1 MNTPL
6 LLRGVDLAAFAAAL
20 VARLRSVGV
29 LVSASGQPRFVQALR
44 QMVPHTPSALYW
56 AARLTL
62 VNRMEDLGAFDA
74 VFAAVFGV
82 SEADGA
88 TGPDPVM
95 PLPGPKTPAA
105 GTMHRGGS
113 QSSSPQAQE
122 AQTLP
127 WATRTVTDQDGAAA
141 SVLLPEVLPSRI
153 AALADEPFDR
163 FDPEDL
169 RLLGS
174 WLEASVQRWPQ
185 RRSLRFEPSPH
196 GKRIDLR
203 ATMNASRTT
212 GWESMILARTRP
224 RRRPRRVVLVCD
236 VSRSMQPYAAIYLH
250 LMRAAV
256 LRRAGI
262 RPEVFAFST
271 SLTRL
276 TSVLSHRSAEVAL
289 ERANAKVTD
298 RYGGTFIGRSVG
310 ALLAPPHGNALRGAV
325 VIIASDGWD
334 SDPPDVLGHAMARL
348 RRRAE
353 LLVWLNPRAAHSEFQ
368 PLAGSMAAALPYCD
382 LFLPAHSL
390 TGLHQLL
397 LALASDHPQSTFQL
411 GGPGGDDANTIDVRS
426 PTPSGRRGW

>member
-1 MNTPL
+1 VSTPL

-20 VARLRSVGV
+20 VARLRGAGV
-29 LVSASGQPRFVQALR
+29 LVSANGQAGFVQALR
-44 QMVPHTPSALYW
+44 QLVPDTTPSLYW

-62 VNRMEDLGAFDA
+62 VNRMEDLVAFDA
-74 VFAAVFGV
+74 VFTAVFGTGG
-82 SEADGA
+82 SGGG
-88 TGPDPVM
+88 TGPDPVL

-105 GTMHRGGS
+105 GTVRRGRGQSVAGAQKLPWVTGAATDRGG
-113 QSSSPQAQE
+113 
-122 AQTLP
+122 
-127 WATRTVTDQDGAAA
+127 AAET
-141 SVLLPEVLPSRI
+141 SVLLPDLLPSRI

-174 WLEASVQRWPQ
+174 WLEGTVARWPR
-185 RRSLRFEPSPH
+185 RRSMRFEPSAG

-203 ATMNASRTT
+203 ATMNASRET
-212 GWESMILARTRP
+212 GWESLKLARTRP
-224 RRRPRRVVLVCD
+224 RERPRRVVLACD
-236 VSRSMQPYAAIYLH
+236 VSRSMQPYVTIYLH
-250 LMRAAV
+250 LMRAAA

-289 ERANAKVTD
+289 QNANAKVTD
-298 RYGGTFIGRSVG
+298 RYGGTFIGRSLG

-334 SDPPDVLGHAMARL
+334 ADPPDVLAHAMARL
-348 RRRAE
+348 RRRAA
-353 LLVWLNPRAAHSEFQ
+353 LLVWLNPRAAHGEFQ

-390 TGLHQLL
+390 AGLRQLF
-397 LALASDHPQSTFQL
+397 LAL
-411 GGPGGDDANTIDVRS
+411 
-426 PTPSGRRGW
+426 GRRG

>member
-1 MNTPL
+1 VNTPM

-20 VARLRSVGV
+20 VARLRGAGV
-29 LVSASGQPRFVQALR
+29 SVSASGQTSFVQALR
-44 QMVPHTPSALYW
+44 QLVPDSTSTLYW

-62 VNRMEDLGAFDA
+62 VNRMEDLGGFDA
-74 VFAAVFGV
+74 VFAAVFG
-82 SEADGA
+82 STRPDGS
-88 TGPDPVM
+88 TGPDPLLPM
-95 PLPGPKTPAA
+95 PGPKTPASGTVRGA
-105 GTMHRGGS
+105 G
-113 QSSSPQAQE
+113 SPPAAGAQK
-122 AQTLP
+122 LP
-127 WATRTVTDQDGAAA
+127 WATRSVTGQGDTTQA
-141 SVLLPEVLPSRI
+141 SVLLPDLLPSRI

-169 RLLGS
+169 RLLGT
-174 WLEASVQRWPQ
+174 WLEASVARWPR
-185 RRSLRFEPSPH
+185 RRSLRFEPSAH

-203 ATMNASRTT
+203 ATMNASRAT
-212 GWESMILARTRP
+212 GWESVVLARTRP

-236 VSRSMQPYAAIYLH
+236 VSRSMQPYAAVYLH

-256 LRRAGI
+256 LRQARI

-289 ERANAKVTD
+289 QRANAKVTD
-298 RYGGTFIGRSVG
+298 RYGGTFIGRSIG
-310 ALLAPPHGNALRGAV
+310 ALLGAPHGNALRGAV

-334 SDPPDVLGHAMARL
+334 SDPPEVLAHAMARL

-353 LLVWLNPRAAHSEFQ
+353 MLVWLNPRAAHGEFK

-390 TGLHQLL
+390 TGLRELL
-397 LALASDHPQSTFQL
+397 LALQM
-411 GGPGGDDANTIDVRS
+411 GPAY
-426 PTPSGRRGW
+426 

>member
-1 MNTPL
+1 MGTPL
-6 LLRGVDLAAFAAAL
+6 LLPGVDLAAFAAAL
-20 VARLRSVGV
+20 VARLRGVGV
-29 LVSASGQPRFVQALR
+29 LVSANGPASFVQALG
-44 QMVPHTPSALYW
+44 QLVPDTTSALYW

-74 VFAAVFGV
+74 VFASVFGV
-82 SEADGA
+82 VGA
-88 TGPDPVM
+88 GGPDGTTNPEPVL

-105 GTMHRGGS
+105 GTVRPAGGRS
-113 QSSSPQAQE
+113 TAVQS
-122 AQTLP
+122 LP
-127 WATRTVTDQDGAAA
+127 WATRTVTDRDSASQA
-141 SVLLPEVLPSRI
+141 SVLLPDLVPSRI

-163 FDPEDL
+163 FDPDDL

-174 WLEASVQRWPQ
+174 WLEATVARWPR
-185 RRSLRFEPSPH
+185 RRSMRFEPSAG

-203 ATMNASRTT
+203 ATMNASRAT
-212 GWESMILARTRP
+212 GWESLVLARTRP
-224 RRRPRRVVLVCD
+224 RRRPRRVVLACD
-236 VSRSMQPYAAIYLH
+236 VSRSMQPYAAVYLH

-256 LRRAGI
+256 LRQARI

-289 ERANAKVTD
+289 QKANAKVTD

-334 SDPPDVLGHAMARL
+334 SDPPDVLAHAMARL
-348 RRRAE
+348 RRRAA

-368 PLAGSMAAALPYCD
+368 PLAGSMAAALPHCD

-390 TGLHQLL
+390 TGMHELL
-397 LALASDHPQSTFQL
+397 LALTGTGPSPASP
-411 GGPGGDDANTIDVRS
+411 R
-426 PTPSGRRGW
+426 

>member
-1 MNTPL
+1 L
-6 LLRGVDLAAFAAAL
+6 LFRGVDLAAFAAAM
-20 VARLRSVGV
+20 VARLRGVGV
-29 LVSASGQPRFVQALR
+29 LVSASGPTSFVQALKSLAP
-44 QMVPHTPSALYW
+44 QTQSALYW
-56 AARLTL
+56 TARLTL

-74 VFAAVFGV
+74 VFASVFG
-82 SEADGA
+82 SIDADG
-88 TGPDPVM
+88 TMGLEGPEPLL

-105 GTMHRGGS
+105 GTVHRAPARS
-113 QSSSPQAQE
+113 SNTPQS
-122 AQTLP
+122 LP
-127 WATRTVTDQDGAAA
+127 WATGTTVDQDGTVTAIH
-141 SVLLPEVLPSRI
+141 LPDVLPSRI
-153 AALADEPFDR
+153 AALADQPFDQ
-163 FDPEDL
+163 FDPDDL

-174 WLEASVQRWPQ
+174 WLEASLQHWPK
-185 RRSLRFEPSPH
+185 RRTLRFERSPH

-203 ATMNASRTT
+203 ATMNASRST
-212 GWESMILARTRP
+212 GWESLLLARTRP
-224 RRRPRRVVLVCD
+224 RRRPRRVVLLCD
-236 VSRSMQPYAAIYLH
+236 VSRSMQPYAAIYLN
-250 LMRAAV
+250 LMRAAA

-289 ERANAKVTD
+289 QRANAKVTD
-298 RYGGTFIGRSVG
+298 RYGGTSIGRSVG

-334 SDPPDVLGHAMARL
+334 SDPPDVLSHALARV

-390 TGLHQLL
+390 TGLHQLMV
-397 LALASDHPQSTFQL
+397 ALASP
-411 GGPGGDDANTIDVRS
+411 A
-426 PTPSGRRGW
+426 

>member
-1 MNTPL
+1 M

-20 VARLRSVGV
+20 VARLRGVGV
-29 LVSASGQPRFVQALR
+29 LVSADGQASFVQALR
-44 QMVPHTPSALYW
+44 QLAPHTTSALYW

-74 VFAAVFGV
+74 LFAAVFG
-82 SEADGA
+82 A
-88 TGPDPVM
+88 TEPDAARNSDASL
-95 PLPGPKTPAA
+95 PLPGPKTPAVGTVQRA
-105 GTMHRGGS
+105 GGRSGVA
-113 QSSSPQAQE
+113 QA
-122 AQTLP
+122 LP
-127 WATRTVTDQDGAAA
+127 WATRITTGEDDGAG
-141 SVLLPEVLPSRI
+141 SRVLVPDVLPSRI
-153 AALADEPFDR
+153 AARADEPFDR

-174 WLEASVQRWPQ
+174 WLEATVARWPQ
-185 RRSLRFEPSPH
+185 RRSLRFEPSAG

-203 ATMNASRTT
+203 ATMNASRKTA
-212 GWESMILARTRP
+212 WESVVLARTRP
-224 RRRPRRVVLVCD
+224 RRRPRRVVLACD

-289 ERANAKVTD
+289 QRANVKVTD

-334 SDPPDVLGHAMARL
+334 SDPPDVLAHAMDRL
-348 RRRAE
+348 RRRAAM
-353 LLVWLNPRAAHSEFQ
+353 LVWLNPRAAHSEFQ

-397 LALASDHPQSTFQL
+397 LALT
-411 GGPGGDDANTIDVRS
+411 NTR
-426 PTPSGRRGW
+426 

>member
-1 MNTPL
+1 VSTPL

-20 VARLRSVGV
+20 VARLRGAGV
-29 LVSASGQPRFVQALR
+29 LVSADGQAAFVQALR
-44 QMVPHTPSALYW
+44 QLVPDTTSALYW

-62 VNRMEDLGAFDA
+62 VNRMEDLVAFDA
-74 VFAAVFGV
+74 VFAAAFGIARPDG
-82 SEADGA
+82 SKPAD
-88 TGPDPVM
+88 PIL

-105 GTMHRGGS
+105 GTLRRAGVSSGADAHR
-113 QSSSPQAQE
+113 
-122 AQTLP
+122 LP
-127 WATRTVTDQDGAAA
+127 WATRTVTDGAGAPET
-141 SVLLPEVLPSRI
+141 SVLLPDLLPSRI

-169 RLLGS
+169 RALGS
-174 WLEASVQRWPQ
+174 WLEATVARWPR
-185 RRSLRFEPSPH
+185 RRSMRFEPSAG

-203 ATMNASRTT
+203 ATMNASRAT
-212 GWESMILARTRP
+212 GWESVILARTRP
-224 RRRPRRVVLVCD
+224 RRRPRRVVLACD

-256 LRRAGI
+256 LRQARI

-289 ERANAKVTD
+289 QKANAKVTD

-334 SDPPDVLGHAMARL
+334 SDPPDVLARAMARL
-348 RRRAE
+348 RRRAAM
-353 LLVWLNPRAAHSEFQ
+353 LVWLNPRAAHSEFQ

-390 TGLHQLL
+390 TGLRELL
-397 LALASDHPQSTFQL
+397 LALTSTSVHSWL
-411 GGPGGDDANTIDVRS
+411 
-426 PTPSGRRGW
+426 

>member
-1 MNTPL
+1 L

-20 VARLRSVGV
+20 VARLRGVGV
-29 LVSASGQPRFVQALR
+29 LVSANGQASFVQALR
-44 QMVPHTPSALYW
+44 QLVPHTPSALYW

-62 VNRMEDLGAFDA
+62 VNRMEDLSAFDA
-74 VFAAVFGV
+74 VFAAVFGTIQP
-82 SEADGA
+82 DGA
-88 TGPDPVM
+88 AGPDA
-95 PLPGPKTPAA
+95 PLPVPGPRTPAA
-105 GTMHRGGS
+105 GTLHRAGS
-113 QSSSPQAQE
+113 GSSAPQ

-127 WATRTVTDQDGAAA
+127 WATRATTDRDHTADPTVLWPD
-141 SVLLPEVLPSRI
+141 VLPSRI
-153 AALADEPFDR
+153 AALVDEPFDR

-169 RLLGS
+169 RLLGI
-174 WLEASVQRWPQ
+174 WLEASVQRWPR
-185 RRSLRFEPSPH
+185 RRSLRFEPSAG

-203 ATMNASRTT
+203 ATMNASRAT
-212 GWESMILARTRP
+212 GWESVRLARTRP

-236 VSRSMQPYAAIYLH
+236 VSRSMQPYAAVYLH

-256 LRRAGI
+256 LRQARI

-289 ERANAKVTD
+289 QHANAKVTD

-334 SDPPDVLGHAMARL
+334 SDPPDVLGHAMARV

-390 TGLHQLL
+390 TGLHDLF
-397 LALASDHPQSTFQL
+397 LALASDHGS
-411 GGPGGDDANTIDVRS
+411 A
-426 PTPSGRRGW
+426 